1 MAQLK
6 IAYQGERGANSHIA
20 CKDVYPDHEPVACRT
35 FEDVIAMVEQGEAHL
50 AMIPVENTIAG
61 RVGDIHHLLPATS
74 LHMIGEH
81 LMRIRFQLMGLK
93 GSKIDQIERA
103 YSHVMALGQCRNFLR
118 KHNIQARTAADT
130 AGAARQVAE
139 RGDPAAAALAPTLA
153 AEEYDLEILANDVE
167 DAAHNTTRFVIMAP
181 EPIDIGPEDGPC
193 MTAFLFQVRNI
204 PSSLYKA
211 LGADLTAADSEA
223 VSHMAGVIDGV
234 MLATAKIGAVH
245 SVVYGGFSVEAL
257 GERIED
263 SESRVL
269 ITSDGGFLRGKIVP
283 LKEIAD
289 EALLVDR
296 RNPQDCSRQRGPDE
310 GHDRGQR

>member
-20 CKDVYPDHEPVACRT
+20 CNDVYPNHIPVACRT
-35 FEDVIAMVEQGEAHL
+35 FEDVIAMVEQGEAQL

-93 GSKIDQIERA
+93 GTKMDQIERA

-139 RGDPAAAALAPTLA
+139 RADPAAAAVAPSLA
-153 AEEYDLEILANDVE
+153 AEEYGLEILANDVE

-181 EPIDIGPEDGPC
+181 EPLDIGPDDGPA

-204 PSSLYKA
+204 PSALYKA
-211 LGADLTAADSEA
+211 LGGFATNGVNMTKLESYQIEGSFAASQFYAEIEGHPDQRS
-223 VSHMAGVIDGV
+223 VQ
-234 MLATAKIGAVH
+234 LALEELGFFSNSLKI
-245 SVVYGGFSVEAL
+245 L
-257 GERIED
+257 GIY
-263 SESRVL
+263 
-269 ITSDGGFLRGKIVP
+269 P
-283 LKEIAD
+283 
-289 EALLVDR
+289 
-296 RNPQDCSRQRGPDE
+296 RNPAR
-310 GHDRGQR
+310 